1 MNTRIHSTRDARRTV
16 AGALFAL
23 AAVALVAPV
32 RAHAADAV
40 TAGRDSFLTHCS
52 DCHSTRAGKN
62 GKGPSLAGIVGRRA
76 GSVPGFEY
84 TDANRNSTI
93 TWTPDVLQQYLANP
107 RGYLPGTKMKFKGV
121 SDANERTALVAFLGT
136 LK

>member
-1 MNTRIHSTRDARRTV
+1 MSNRSPTTRIV
-16 AGALFAL
+16 ATGVAL
-23 AAVALVAPV
+23 AALAGAP
-32 RAHAADAV
+32 RAHAADEVAR
-40 TAGRDSFLTHCS
+40 GRDSFLTHCS

-76 GSVPGFEY
+76 GTVPGYEY
-84 TDANRNSTI
+84 SDANRGSAI
-93 TWTPDVLQQYLANP
+93 TWTPEVLQKYLENP

-121 SDANERTALVAFLGT
+121 GDAGERAALVAFLGT